1 MTYVITEYVRVIP
14 SSPYVRVITSSQYVR
29 VVTSYTSRPA
39 KIRGPHG
46 VTLRQHP
53 ASVRTALSPGPAA
66 RADSEQEDS
75 GWKRQLQ
82 DLARQ
87 RDERYITQFYSF
99 SSSVSFITQEA
110 DPGPGPPHTPLGPRL
125 VRHPFLG
132 TVSYPLAAPARIW
145 FIFSAITNGNKTY
158 GNIITD
164 GNTTYG
170 NIIAMVIELAC
181 VAAPH
186 THHQPPAPSR

>member
-87 RDERYITQFYSF
+87 RDERYKQFYSF
-99 SSSVSFITQEA
+99 SSSVSFSTQEA
-110 DPGPGPPHTPLGPRL
+110 APGPGPPHTPLGPRL

-132 TVSYPLAAPARIW
+132 SVSYPLAAPHMHKQGFGSSSPLLPLVTKPVVILLPMV
-145 FIFSAITNGNKTY
+145 TQP
-158 GNIITD
+158 
-164 GNTTYG
+164 
-170 NIIAMVIELAC
+170 MVILL
-181 VAAPH
+181 PW
-186 THHQPPAPSR
+186 